1 MQKKFVEFVD
11 MNSIALIVVSFV
23 FDNLYPNKVDVRD
36 IVGKGYFYNYFTNKT
51 MIYLYDSMVGFAKI
65 ISEECDDFDLLYR
78 LDERLAMP
86 ADGYVMTTFLRGMY
100 YPSRDVFTHINY
112 TKNEYSGDI
121 YAKICG

>member
-11 MNSIALIVVSFV
+11 MNSIALVVVSFV

-51 MIYLYDSMVGFAKI
+51 MIDSYDSMVGFAKI

-86 ADGYVMTTFLRGMY
+86 ADEY
-100 YPSRDVFTHINY
+100 YDY
-112 TKNEYSGDI
+112 TGVPF
-121 YAKICG
+121 AKIRGQRLILTEIILRVKKCCCAC